1 MKQKLKALAS
11 LCLALALTLC
21 LTLPAWAA
29 GDERLAEDSNG
40 NVTITELP
48 ETSTENLKVTAY
60 KIIEVNYYSVEDDEA
75 TADVN
80 ESYDAPYDPA
90 FSWVNVKDAAV
101 SASKSVADWVRE
113 NYRAYIGLAEQG
125 KEPDNSVQEAF
136 KKDAPGVNFAAF
148 YDDLANAIRNN
159 DVTFGSGYTVENGN
173 NDTTGTDSTSSSITL
188 EQEGEG
194 DSATVTCKLNNFEMG
209 SYLVLI
215 EGGMKIYKP
224 VVVNL
229 TPKWE
234 NGAWTLPQDVPDLT
248 AKYSE
253 PGITKEVI
261 DGQADADKDISQQA
275 TQGYAQVAIGDKV
288 TYVLKATVPTFPS
301 DAINKGYQISD
312 ILPDG
317 MTLDEDSITVRGY
330 TGDDDTAGDEI
341 SQKTEENTDGAY
353 TLTVTNTT
361 AETPV
366 TATRPAD
373 FDGDTKQDPVTFNLD
388 FEYDE
393 LHTNSTGEGEPQPYT
408 KLIVTYTATANAEI
422 DVVDSN
428 TTGNENTA
436 YLDYNNNPYEA
447 TKATWKTASDTA
459 TVYTYGIKVTK
470 TNDQTPATP
479 LAGAEFQVYKDAN
492 KNNKID
498 ENEELIKFVAVGE
511 NGGTYRVAESTE
523 KNTATDKVVTVALTG
538 TSTAPNLTLSGLD
551 VGTYILKETKAPDG
565 YNLPAGTFS
574 VTITDDKNTSATTD
588 AEKATPNGKPEYDKK
603 NGDNSTTPTDRTDG
617 YEQIT
622 ITNTQGFTLPTTGGM
637 GTVLFTAGGVV
648 LMGAGLVLL
657 VVFLRRR
664 RAK

>member
-29 GDERLAEDSNG
+29 GGECLAEDSKG
-40 NVTITELP
+40 NVTIKGLP
-48 ETSTENLKVTAY
+48 ETSTDNLKVTAY
-60 KIIEVNYYSVEDDEA
+60 KIIKVNYYSNA
-75 TADVN
+75 GSGYN
-80 ESYDAPYDPA
+80 APEDPA
-90 FSWVNVKDAAV
+90 FSWVSQNDTTHTG
-101 SASKSVADWVRE
+101 SKSVAEWVRD
-113 NYRAYIGLAEQG
+113 NHSTYIGRAEPG

-188 EQEGEG
+188 EQEREG

-234 NGAWTLPQDVPDLT
+234 NGAWTLPQDVPELT

-261 DGQADADKDISQQA
+261 DGEFPPKNNPQQDISTA
-275 TQGYAQVAIGDKV
+275 ETEDYARVAIGDTV
-288 TYVLKATVPTFPS
+288 TYVLTATVPTFPS
-301 DAINKGYQISD
+301 DAINKGYHISD
-312 ILPDG
+312 ILPAG
-317 MTLDEDSITVRGY
+317 MTLDADSITVKGY

-511 NGGTYRVAESTE
+511 NGGTYRVAESMV

>member
-29 GDERLAEDSNG
+29 GDGDAGQRITQETKGSIKLEWNTNDTDT
-40 NVTITELP
+40 VT
-48 ETSTENLKVTAY
+48 SVTAY
-60 KIIEVNYYSVEDDEA
+60 KVIWVDYQYPTDPTGEDNYEA
-75 TADVN
+75 
-80 ESYDAPYDPA
+80 PKDPE
-90 FSWVNVKDAAV
+90 FFWVDG
-101 SASKSVADWVRE
+101 VAGWVRA
-113 NYRAYIGLAEQG
+113 NFSTYIGKVG
-125 KEPDNSVQEAF
+125 DNAVQEAF
-136 KKDAPGVNFAAF
+136 ATTADSAKTLADGMAA
-148 YDDLANAIRNN
+148 AIRR
-159 DVTFGSGYTVENGN
+159 GN
-173 NDTTGTDSTSSSITL
+173 ITL
-188 EQEGEG
+188 TSVGE
-194 DSATVTCKLNNFEMG
+194 DKYNSEMHTFSNLEMG
-209 SYLVLI
+209 SYLILV
-215 EGGMKIYKP
+215 EGGTKIYSP
-224 VVVNL
+224 VFVSL
-229 TPKWE
+229 EPEWSAE
-234 NGAWTLPQDVPDLT
+234 NGWTLPMEPVDVTPKAEDLSL
-248 AKYSE
+248 KKKVYD
-253 PGITKEVI
+253 KETLE
-261 DGQADADKDISQQA
+261 A
-275 TQGYAQVAIGDKV
+275 TDYDTDSDYAQVAIGDTV
-288 TYVLKATVPTFPS
+288 TYVLTATVPTFPS
-301 DAINKGYQISD
+301 DAINKGYHISD
-312 ILPDG
+312 ILPAG
-317 MTLDEDSITVRGY
+317 MTLDADSITVKGY

-511 NGGTYRVAESTE
+511 NGGTYRVAESMV

>member
-29 GDERLAEDSNG
+29 GDGGLTKGSTG
-40 NVTITELP
+40 TVTIKELP

-60 KIIEVNYYSVEDDEA
+60 KIIEVNYYSVEDDKE
-75 TADVN
+75 TADVD

-90 FSWVNVKDAAV
+90 FDWVSENDTADDD
-101 SASKSVADWVRE
+101 SKSVADWVRE

-125 KEPDNSVQEAF
+125 KEPDNSVQDEF
-136 KKDAPGVNFAAF
+136 KKDAPGVDFAAF
-148 YDDLANAIRNN
+148 YDDLANAIRKN
-159 DVTFGSGYTVENGN
+159 DVTFDSDYTVESG
-173 NDTTGTDSTSSSITL
+173 TTGVPEGDPSITL
-188 EQEGEG
+188 TQEPAVGQTP
-194 DSATVTCKLNNFEMG
+194 ATVTCELKNFKMG

-261 DGQADADKDISQQA
+261 DGQADADTDISQQA

-312 ILPDG
+312 ILPAG
-317 MTLDEDSITVRGY
+317 MTLNADSITVWGY
-330 TGDDDTAGDEI
+330 TGESDEI
-341 SQKTEENTDGAY
+341 GDKIYSKETSTGNTVC
-353 TLTVTNTT
+353 TPTTTN
-361 AETPV
+361 
-366 TATRPAD
+366 ATRPVD
-373 FDGDTKQDPVTFNLD
+373 SNEDEKPDPVTFNLN
-388 FEYDE
+388 FVYNE
-393 LHTNSTGEGEPQPYT
+393 LHDSNSARYT
-408 KLIVTYTATANAEI
+408 ELIVTYTATANKDI
-422 DVVDSN
+422 KVVGDSEGEHTN
-428 TTGNENTA
+428 TIGNQNTA

-447 TKATWKTASDTA
+447 TATSWQTASDTA
-459 TVYTYGIKVTK
+459 IVYTYGIKVTK
-470 TNDQTPATP
+470 TDDKKPGEL
-479 LAGAEFQVYKDAN
+479 LAGAEFQVYKVDSPNAEIAAGATPLN
-492 KNNKID
+492 
-498 ENEELIKFVAVGE
+498 FVAVVG
-511 NGGTYRVAESTE
+511 NDGTYRFAASTE
-523 KNTATDKVVTVALTG
+523 TEGKSSTVAVG
-538 TSTAPNLTLSGLD
+538 GENSSNKGNLTLFGLD

-565 YNLPAGTFS
+565 YNLPSRTFR
-574 VTITDDKNTSATTD
+574 VTITDEKNTSGTTA
-588 AEKATPNGKPEYDKK
+588 AEKATPNGKPEYTPSE
-603 NGDNSTTPTDRTDG
+603 NGATETDRADG
-617 YEQIT
+617 YERIN
-622 ITNTQGFTLPTTGGM
+622 ITNTKGFTLPTTGGM

>member
-29 GDERLAEDSNG
+29 GGERLAEDSKG
-40 NVTITELP
+40 NVTITGLP

-60 KIIEVNYYSVEDDEA
+60 KIIEVKYYSDGE
-75 TADVN
+75 
-80 ESYDAPYDPA
+80 YDAPYDPA
-90 FSWVNVKDAAV
+90 FSWVSQKGSGTGAGTAP
-101 SASKSVADWVRE
+101 KSVAEWVRE
-113 NYRAYIGLAEQG
+113 NYQTYIGLAEQG
-125 KEPDNSVQEAF
+125 KEPDNSVQDEF
-136 KKDAPGVNFAAF
+136 KKDAPGVDFAAF
-148 YDDLANAIRNN
+148 YDDLANAIREN

-194 DSATVTCKLNNFEMG
+194 DSATVTCNLNKFEMG

-428 TTGNENTA
+428 TTGNEKTA

-470 TNDQTPATP
+470 TDDKEPGEL
-479 LAGAEFQVYKDAN
+479 LAGAEFQVYKVDSPNAEIAEGATPLN
-492 KNNKID
+492 
-498 ENEELIKFVAVGE
+498 FVAVGN
-511 NGGTYRVAESTE
+511 NGGAYRFAASTE
-523 KNTATDKVVTVALTG
+523 TTETTSTVAVG
-538 TSTAPNLTLSGLD
+538 NETSNNKGNLTLSGLD
-551 VGTYILKETKAPDG
+551 VGDYILKETKAPDG
-565 YNLPAGTFS
+565 YNLPSHTFS
-574 VTITDDKNTSATTD
+574 VKITDGTNANPVTDPDGLVDTDDSSAQ
-588 AEKATPNGKPEYDKK
+588 
-603 NGDNSTTPTDRTDG
+603 DG
-617 YEQIT
+617 YNEIT
-622 ITNTQGFTLPTTGGM
+622 VTNTQGFTLPTTGGM